1 MTARTFPVPTRE
13 DLRATWQLA
22 APIVLVQV
30 GWQLMGFV
38 DALMVGRVSPTALA
52 AVSVGNLVF
61 FNVQVLAFGI
71 LMALDPLV
79 SQAVGARD
87 ETGVALGV
95 QRGVLLALGLSVLI
109 GAALWPAEW
118 LLSALDQPADVVPLA
133 SEWLRWSI
141 LGVIPLNLFTVGRQT
156 LQARQLVRPVLVA
169 TLVANVVNIACN
181 WVLIYGNLGAPAM
194 GVVGSAHSTW
204 ISRWLMA
211 IMVWWAG
218 WPVLRTSVR
227 PWQRSAFA
235 LGPLLRT
242 LWLGLPIGVQWFF
255 EAFSFGL
262 VTIWAGWLGTATL
275 AGHEIALNLASLTF
289 MIPLGV
295 SGAAASLVG
304 NAIGRGDLDAA
315 RRETSAAFIIGVGI
329 MAGCAAL
336 FLTLPGWLAG
346 RYTTDATTFAI
357 GAALIPIA
365 GAFQLFDGTQAVAA
379 GILRGSGDTKW
390 PAVLHFLGFW
400 GCGVPLSWYWG
411 VHGPYGATGL
421 WWGIVAGLCGAA
433 TLQTLR
439 VRWRMRGPIA
449 RTTVG

>member
-1 MTARTFPVPTRE
+1 MKARTFLLPTRD
-13 DLRATWQLA
+13 DLRATWGLA
-22 APIVLVQV
+22 APIVVVQV

-38 DALMVGRVSPTALA
+38 DALMVGRVSPAALA

-79 SQAVGARD
+79 AQAVGAGD
-87 ETGVALGV
+87 EDGVALGV
-95 QRGVLLALGLSVLI
+95 QRGLLLACGISVLA
-109 GAALWPAEW
+109 GAALWPAER
-118 LLSALDQPADVVPLA
+118 LLTWLDQPADVVPQA
-133 SEWLRWSI
+133 AAWLTWSI
-141 LGVIPLNLFTVGRQT
+141 LGVLPLNLFTVARQT
-156 LQARQLVRPVLVA
+156 LQARQMVRPVIIA
-169 TLVANVVNIACN
+169 TVVANLLNVLGN
-181 WVLIYGNLGAPAM
+181 WVLIYGNLGMPAL

-204 ISRWLMA
+204 ISRWGMA

-218 WPVLRTSVR
+218 WPVLRPSVR
-227 PWQRSAFA
+227 PWRRAARQ

-242 LWLGLPIGVQWFF
+242 LWLGLPIGVQWGF

-262 VTIWAGWLGTATL
+262 VTIWAGWLGTTTL

-304 NAIGRGDLDAA
+304 HAVGRGDMPAA
-315 RRETSAAFIIGVGI
+315 RREVAAAFIIGVGI

-336 FLTLPGWLAG
+336 FLAAPGWLAA
-346 RYTTDATTFAI
+346 RYTTDAATWAV

-379 GILRGSGDTKW
+379 GVLRGTGDTRW

-400 GCGVPLSWYWG
+400 GCGMPLSWWWG
-411 VHGPYGATGL
+411 VRGPHGAVGL
-421 WWGIVAGLCGAA
+421 WWGIVIGLLAA
-433 TLQTLR
+433 AVLQTLR
-439 VRWRMRGPIA
+439 VRVRLRGDIA